1 MIGRKDSE
9 LPQKNSIF
17 RDFDIDSLLHFT
29 SNMLGLN
36 LKFTCM
42 AKRISAD
49 DKDKRDLL
57 VYLLWKTE
65 RFSNREIRNRFG
77 LTYSAVSQRVK
88 MMTNRLSVE
97 KGLQDQYIMLKSQI
111 WFDTD
116 SSLFT
121 PTNKYYLV
129 L

>member
-42 AKRISAD
+42 AKRVSAD
-49 DKDKRDLL
+49 DKDKHDLL
-57 VYLLWKTE
+57 VYYCGKQDAFQTE
-65 RFSNREIRNRFG
+65 KSEI
-77 LTYSAVSQRVK
+77 VS
-88 MMTNRLSVE
+88 
-97 KGLQDQYIMLKSQI
+97 D
-111 WFDTD
+111 
-116 SSLFT
+116 
-121 PTNKYYLV
+121 
-129 L
+129 

>member
-1 MIGRKDSE
+1 
-9 LPQKNSIF
+9 
-17 RDFDIDSLLHFT
+17 
-29 SNMLGLN
+29 
-36 LKFTCM
+36 M